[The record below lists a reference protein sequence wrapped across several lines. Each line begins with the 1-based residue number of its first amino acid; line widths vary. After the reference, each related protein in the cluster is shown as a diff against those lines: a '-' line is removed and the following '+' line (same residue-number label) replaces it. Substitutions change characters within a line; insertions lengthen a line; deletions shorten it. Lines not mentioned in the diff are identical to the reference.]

1 MRISTSLFQQQSI
14 EGMLRQQTQVSKT
27 QRQIAS
33 GERMQTPADD
43 PVAAARLLEVREASG
58 RTAQFQTNADL
69 ATARLSQEENALAG
83 VNNVLQGV
91 RELAVQAN
99 NGAQNNE
106 NRAIIAQEVRQR
118 LNELVGLAN
127 SQDASGEY
135 LFAGAKGR
143 TQPFIQAG
151 GGVSYQGDQAQRLIS
166 IGPSAQVADSH
177 SGSEVF
183 LAIREGNGVFATE
196 ANPVNRGSGVI
207 APGSANGAFIPG
219 NYTLQF
225 SQATPDD
232 PLTYQV
238 LDSQHTVVANGDFAS
253 GEEIAFGGAQASIT
267 GVPADGDSFTLRA
280 SAHRDMF
287 TIAQHFIEALERPIN
302 DTTSQARFHNDMN
315 KTLTD
320 LDQAMG
326 KVLEVRA
333 ETGARLNAVDRE
345 RQVNEETS
353 LQLAREQSSL
363 NDLDLAEAIGRLN
376 QQLTGLEAAQRTY
389 ARLQGLSLFN
399 FL

>member
-14 EGMLRQQTQVSKT
+14 DGMLRQQAQVSKT
-27 QRQIAS
+27 QQQIAS

-43 PVAAARLLEVREASG
+43 PIAAARLLEVREASG
-58 RTAQFQTNADL
+58 RTAQFQTNADR

-135 LFAGAKGR
+135 LFAGAQSR
-143 TQPFIQAG
+143 TQPFIQKG
-151 GGVSYQGDQAQRLIS
+151 GSFSYQGDQAQRLIS
-166 IGPSAQVADSH
+166 IGPSVQVADSH

-183 LAIREGNGVFATE
+183 LAIREGNGVFATD
-196 ANPVNRGSGVI
+196 ANPSNTGSGVI
-207 APGSANGAFIPG
+207 APGSVNGVFIPD

-238 LDSQHTVVANGDFAS
+238 LDSQNTVVANGGFAS
-253 GEEIAFGGAQASIT
+253 GEEITFGGAQVSIT
-267 GVPADGDSFTLRA
+267 GVPADGDSFILRA
-280 SAHRDMF
+280 STHRDMF

-302 DTTSQARFHNDMN
+302 DTASQARFHNDMN
-315 KTLTD
+315 RALTD

-326 KVLEVRA
+326 KILEVRT
-333 ETGARLNAVDRE
+333 EVGTRLNAVDRE
-345 RQVNEETS
+345 RQVNEEAS